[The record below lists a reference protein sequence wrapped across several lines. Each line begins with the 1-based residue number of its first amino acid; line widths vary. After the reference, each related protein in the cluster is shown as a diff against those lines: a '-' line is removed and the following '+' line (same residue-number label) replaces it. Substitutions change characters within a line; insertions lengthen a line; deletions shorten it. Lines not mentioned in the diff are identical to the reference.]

1 MFMLL
6 SSFNPHGYIYDLG
19 SEERRSGIFYGDK
32 QGVECPG
39 NFIL

>member
-6 SSFNPHGYIYDLG
+6 SSFNPHDYIYDLG
-19 SEERRSGIFYGDK
+19 REERRPGVFYGDK
-32 QGVECPG
+32 QGLEYPG